1 MDFNSV
7 FENISG
13 QISSMG
19 RDQIKE
25 GILHFK
31 GRLKLDFSEAYLDT
45 LNDEKLRHILMAA
58 FVTEARKQPT

>member
-7 FENISG
+7 FENISS
-13 QISSMG
+13 QIASMS

-31 GRLKLDFSEAYLDT
+31 GRIKLDFPEAYLDT
-45 LNDEKLRHILMAA
+45 LDDEKLRHILMAA
-58 FVTEARKQPT
+58 FVTEARKQPA